1 MQSGV
6 GAVGGWGV
14 EGKEMPGANRA
25 PAESNPS
32 GPKGVDGSRQDL
44 SKRQSGSDGKK
55 ICLQCRRLGFDLWV
69 GKIYWKRERLP
80 TPVFCLENSM
90 NYIVHEVSKSRTQ
103 LSDFDFQRYDEH
115 SCTCFLV
122 DINTHPI
129 NL

>member
-69 GKIYWKRERLP
+69 EKIPWKRKWQP
-80 TPVFCLENSM
+80 TPLFLPGEF
-90 NYIVHEVSKSRTQ
+90 HGQRT
-103 LSDFDFQRYDEH
+103 LACYSPPGPKESDMTDFH
-115 SCTCFLV
+115 FTAHNWTF
-122 DINTHPI
+122 
-129 NL
+129 